1 MDRQD
6 ELLEKE
12 DGRYYA
18 IDKVRTGLGS
28 IATSE
33 KLKKKIVH
41 SVFHLDRRYSCIWLT
56 APTRKSKVSIHC
68 SSLMNI
74 LRVFGQI
81 TKQPSSTSWRS

>member
-18 IDKVRTGLGS
+18 IDKVGTGLGS

-33 KLKKKIVH
+33 KLKKKIVLIR
-41 SVFHLDRRYSCIWLT
+41 SSILDFGVIPAFGSLRLLEGQRY
-56 APTRKSKVSIHC
+56 R
-68 SSLMNI
+68 
-74 LRVFGQI
+74 
-81 TKQPSSTSWRS
+81 STVPL